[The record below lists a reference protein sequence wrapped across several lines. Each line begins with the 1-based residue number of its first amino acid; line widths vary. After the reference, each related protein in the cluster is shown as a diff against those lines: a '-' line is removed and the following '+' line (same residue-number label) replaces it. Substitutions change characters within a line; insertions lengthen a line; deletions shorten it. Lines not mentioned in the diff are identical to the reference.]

1 MPVGTQG
8 AIKGLLPSSVA
19 DLGAQIILA
28 NTYHLMLRPG
38 SALVRQMGGLQHWMC
53 WSGPILT
60 DSGGYQVFSLSKLNR
75 ITDEGVEF
83 RSHIDGAWIN
93 LTPRESIRVQN
104 ELGAD
109 IIMAFDDCPP
119 VLEPLKTTKGR
130 YSAKHLDT
138 QHTKNSDT
146 VETLLSANEVIG
158 CDTNCNVTNRH
169 DSARI
174 IAACERTLCW
184 LNKCVASHQRPS
196 DQALFGIVQ
205 GGIDLDLRAW
215 CVERVLQYDLPGYAI
230 GGLAVGEG
238 FDAFKNVV
246 KHTTPLLPMDK
257 PRYVMGVGY
266 ERDILAAVRAGVDMF
281 DCVLPTRNGRN
292 AYAFTSTGPLR
303 LRNARFRD
311 DPTTIEPGCDCPT
324 CNGGY
329 SRSYLRHLFLA
340 DEMLGPVLVS
350 MHNLRHFQR
359 YMLDIRRAITDNAWS
374 WFENRWPVAIVA
386 DEGRIPSSHA

>member
-1 MPVGTQG
+1 
-8 AIKGLLPSSVA
+8 
-19 DLGAQIILA
+19 
-28 NTYHLMLRPG
+28 
-38 SALVRQMGGLQHWMC
+38 
-53 WSGPILT
+53 
-60 DSGGYQVFSLSKLNR
+60 
-75 ITDEGVEF
+75 
-83 RSHIDGAWIN
+83 
-93 LTPRESIRVQN
+93 
-104 ELGAD
+104 
-109 IIMAFDDCPP
+109 MAFDDCPP
-119 VLEPLKTTKGR
+119 ALEPLKIAEGR
-130 YSAKHLDT
+130 HSAKHIDT
-138 QHTKNSDT
+138 QHNKSPDATAA
-146 VETLLSANEVIG
+146 LLSASEVIG
-158 CDTNCNVTNRH
+158 CDTNYAVTNRP
-169 DSARI
+169 DTARI
-174 IAACERTLCW
+174 TAACERTLCW
-184 LNKCVASHQRPS
+184 LDKCVASHQRPS

-238 FDAFKNVV
+238 FDAFKTVV

-311 DPTTIEPGCDCPT
+311 DPTAIEPGCDCPT
-324 CNGGY
+324 CKGGY

-374 WFENRWPVAIVA
+374 WFENMWPVAIVA